1 MDCDRLFAAEPIDDG
16 ILDPAV
22 FLTDYHS
29 LNPNVRLPHD
39 LLSHPISNTYSAYQN
54 LSVVGANCEILTS
67 NSVPPTSIMQ
77 PDSSTSATGE
87 FYRDPFPLEWSRL
100 TPLPPEQNYQ
110 PPEEVVTDTAINLR
124 RRRASPDENPTPCKI
139 PNTNPDSSTT
149 NCPTKYETENSIEDM
164 QPIPEEHN
172 YLPQE
177 VSNHEP
183 FNCVECFPPTSHAH
197 AENVTQTKVEKKT
210 ESPRMAFYQPQSPQ
224 PGSSGGGGNFSSE
237 PIPGPSGVSRTSG
250 TGRNTKHGGVIKK
263 IGIWYDDSSC
273 DESSDNES
281 DRKHYQESLSSRSVI
296 VTNEAA
302 VQTTSDASQA
312 PSGSSA
318 GTADVP
324 GPFLTAPDL
333 SLDCLYDSS
342 GDESDVVLVTPDNP
356 PIDLTGDSD
365 EEDLSYG
372 MIQPAHLDIRPQR
385 IESGRRAPTGEGLST
400 GGNASSSTSDVPQP
414 MRLFSEYPWTTCNPF
429 RMHTDNTSDYNVDYF
444 SPNRRPTLPVPSI
457 PTTIYRRREKP
468 DRAQAGSRP
477 VLSPPSVSPDVPVE
491 RASSAMHWAV
501 SRGTTACDSP
511 PQRMHHL
518 LSRAND
524 PILTNICVDQR
535 LREIERP
542 TTPPP
547 YIRDVSPLP
556 QEYNASD
563 STVIYVIPD
572 SDPIPSEGQRERVPR
587 PISQA
592 PAPIHS
598 TEGGCGSGN
607 GGGGGAR
614 MMNQPNGG
622 SGSSSFH
629 VMERPTR
636 TNLCGVVSSTHQPIM
651 TPSTQHSFRT
661 IFGRTNAGQG
671 ACHPLLDHRY
681 SRMGTRQN
689 SPYHS
694 NCIRPPP
701 YAPHENLWCRQQNT
715 QELHRRLMTPS
726 NCVSGHRQA
735 SSRPACG
742 CNETRGSFLYPRRR
756 RTSYP
761 AAMEHSPPPLQQPTL
776 PRDSPFPIR
785 SYRDH
790 RLWQEMLRAREQ
802 HVYHHMF
809 HPWLEEAS
817 GPQLHV
823 SIGLRPER
831 DTTHPLLS
839 RLNQFVRVIE
849 ARGLAGSNRGA
860 TQEVIE
866 RNTFPHKYKRVS
878 RSTDGD
884 EDNTEK
890 CTICLSQF
898 ENDNDVRRLPCMH
911 LFHMDC
917 VDQWLVTNKHC
928 PICRVDIETHLS
940 KDMTSI

>member
-1 MDCDRLFAAEPIDDG
+1 MDCDRLFAAEPIDDT

-29 LNPNVRLPHD
+29 LNSNVRLPPE
-39 LLSHPISNTYSAYQN
+39 LLAHPMSNAYTAYQN

-67 NSVPPTSIMQ
+67 NSVPPSSIMQ
-77 PDSSTSATGE
+77 PDSSTAATADY
-87 FYRDPFPLEWSRL
+87 YRDPFPLEWSRL
-100 TPLPPEQNYQ
+100 TPIPADLAGPV
-110 PPEEVVTDTAINLR
+110 EVEAVNLR
-124 RRRASPDENPTPCKI
+124 RRRTSPDDNPTPCKI
-139 PNTNPDSSTT
+139 PNTNPDSSTVKCGTKTEIPDGDVVQMPEGT
-149 NCPTKYETENSIEDM
+149 NYPGTA
-164 QPIPEEHN
+164 
-172 YLPQE
+172 
-177 VSNHEP
+177 NHEP
-183 FNCVECFPPTSHAH
+183 FSCTECFP
-197 AENVTQTKVEKKT
+197 EEVTQTKVEQNT
-210 ESPRMAFYQPQSPQ
+210 ESPRMAFYQTQSPQ
-224 PGSSGGGGNFSSE
+224 AGSSGMNFAAE
-237 PIPGPSGVSRTSG
+237 PVAGPSGVRP

-263 IGIWYDDSSC
+263 IVSWCDDSSC
-273 DESSDNES
+273 DESSDNEG
-281 DRKHYQESLSSRSVI
+281 DRKHYQESCSSRSVI

-302 VQTTSDASQA
+302 VQTTSEATQAASGTSGA
-312 PSGSSA
+312 P
-318 GTADVP
+318 DV
-324 GPFLTAPDL
+324 PFLTAPDL

-372 MIQPAHLDIRPQR
+372 MIQPAQLEIRPQR
-385 IESGRRAPTGEGLST
+385 VESGRRAPTFVEYREHPPAA
-400 GGNASSSTSDVPQP
+400 NPSSSNEVPQP
-414 MRLFSEYPWTTCNPF
+414 MRMFNGGYPWSYNSY
-429 RMHTDNTSDYNVDYF
+429 RMPDNTTDYNVDYY
-444 SPNRRPTLPVPSI
+444 SPNRRPTLPVRALPRI
-457 PTTIYRRREKP
+457 LTNRREKS
-468 DRAQAGSRP
+468 DRAPAPRRPAMMSAATGERGTWNRDTTPQQQRLHHQLTGANDP
-477 VLSPPSVSPDVPVE
+477 VLS
-491 RASSAMHWAV
+491 
-501 SRGTTACDSP
+501 
-511 PQRMHHL
+511 
-518 LSRAND
+518 
-524 PILTNICVDQR
+524 NICGIEQM
-535 LREIERP
+535 REIERP
-542 TTPPP
+542 ATPPP
-547 YIRDVSPLP
+547 YVRDVSPMP
-556 QEYNASD
+556 QEYNAAGD
-563 STVIYVIPD
+563 SNVIYVIPD
-572 SDPIPSEGQRERVPR
+572 TDPIPMETPRERNR
-587 PISQA
+587 PAAAQIPPQM
-592 PAPIHS
+592 
-598 TEGGCGSGN
+598 ECGRNAG
-607 GGGGGAR
+607 
-614 MMNQPNGG
+614 GG

-629 VMERPTR
+629 IMERPTR
-636 TNLCGVVSSTHQPIM
+636 SNLCGVTSSTQQPIM
-651 TPSTQHSFRT
+651 TPSTQSTTVFRSL
-661 IFGRTNAGQG
+661 FGRTNGGQG

-681 SRMGTRQN
+681 SRMGTRQA
-689 SPYHS
+689 SPYHT

-715 QELHRRLMTPS
+715 QELHRRLMTLG
-726 NCVSGHRQA
+726 NCVSGHRQTT
-735 SSRPACG
+735 SRPTCG
-742 CNETRGSFLYPRRR
+742 CNESRGSFLYPRRR

-761 AAMEHSPPPLQQPTL
+761 AAMEHSPPPVQQPM

-790 RLWQEMLRAREQ
+790 RLWQDMLRAREQ

-809 HPWLEEAS
+809 HPWLDEAT

-890 CTICLSQF
+890 CTICLLQF